1 MFDESIKASATSDN
15 GRLAPSLNNIGIR
28 TRIKCDGQCLKQH
41 KIIFTHLKVVTH
53 LKLSL
58 R

>member
-1 MFDESIKASATSDN
+1 MFDESIKAPATSDN
-15 GRLAPSLNNIGIR
+15 SLAPSLNNMGIR

-41 KIIFTHLKVVTH
+41 KIIFTHFKVVTY
-53 LKLSL
+53 LKLSM